1 MTRGF
6 LVTVAVPFGRL
17 AEAGAFLTEM
27 LKEFPHAEANLS
39 ATLSSGAPIPVR
51 EIVLDDA
58 TQPPPDNPPVTTGA
72 EDAPAPAEPSLAEAT
87 PPDEVVTGLRVI
99 TLAEQKAMQAR
110 FRAWADTVGV
120 PVAQA
125 KLAEHGAR
133 RWIDLTPAQMY
144 AVTETLP

>member
-6 LVTVAVPFGRL
+6 LVTVAVPFSRL

-27 LKEFPHAEANLS
+27 LKEFPHAEASLS
-39 ATLSSGAPIPVR
+39 ATLSPLGGAPIPAR
-51 EIVLDDA
+51 ESGL
-58 TQPPPDNPPVTTGA
+58 TPVTTGA